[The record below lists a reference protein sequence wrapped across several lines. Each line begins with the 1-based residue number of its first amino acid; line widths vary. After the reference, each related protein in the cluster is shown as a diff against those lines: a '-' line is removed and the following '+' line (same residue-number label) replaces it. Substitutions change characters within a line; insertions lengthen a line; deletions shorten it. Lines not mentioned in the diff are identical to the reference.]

1 MTTARQLLVAAL
13 AAATL
18 VITAA
23 PAMPA
28 AVAPAPAGPDLSEY
42 SWKPIYG
49 ATNTALSM
57 GLAANAM
64 RQRRVPAPGVS
75 AISAH
80 SAPPAPILPEARSS

>member
-1 MTTARQLLVAAL
+1 MTKARRLLVTAL

-49 ATNTALSM
+49 ATNAALSNGNTLAALT
-57 GLAANAM
+57 GLAGV
-64 RQRRVPAPGVS
+64 QIRRCA
-75 AISAH
+75 
-80 SAPPAPILPEARSS
+80 